1 MELWSLRMRE
11 LKSAKTSNWNESDM
25 RDALKSLKNNKAAD
39 PHGMIHELFKV
50 GCIGSDLEKA
60 LLLFFN
66 LIKTN
71 QSIPE
76 YILSQNISSIYKK
89 KRDLDSILKTTGE
102 SSFRQV

>member
-1 MELWSLRMRE
+1 
-11 LKSAKTSNWNESDM
+11 M